1 MADAARFTP
10 RRRRSVT
17 RDITDH
23 LRRQIVAGQL
33 SRDRPLPSMRDL
45 AEMYGVSL
53 PTMQCALH
61 ALASMGFVSISHGV
75 GVFVSRPRSPA
86 TALVY
91 ACQEAT
97 PFELA
102 AIRATIDGRMAIVA
116 ARDVSRLGDDLLP
129 RPLRDL
135 AFFAA
140 ERSNHRRY
148 VPAEAFV
155 RADLQFHKMIVSSVK
170 GAEISISLYDQLGK
184 RLMPQLTAAAADLAA
199 DDGLD
204 QAHRALSTA
213 IVEGATL
220 ATARL
225 ASAIARREA
234 DSLERAAGAPDR

>member
-23 LRRQIVAGQL
+23 LRRQIVAGEL
-33 SRDRPLPSMRDL
+33 IRDQPLPSMRHL

-97 PFELA
+97 PSELA
-102 AIRATIDGRMAIVA
+102 GIRAMIDERA
-116 ARDVSRLGDDLLP
+116 AALAASAVGDADDALLP
-129 RPLRDL
+129 GPLRDL
-135 AFFAA
+135 RFLAA
-140 ERSNHRRY
+140 ERSSSRSG

-155 RADLQFHKMIVSSVK
+155 AADLRFHRAIVSSVR
-170 GAEISISLYDQLGK
+170 GAEVSASLYDQVGR
-184 RLMPQLTAAAADLAA
+184 RLMPRLVAAAAADARDERLDDAHAALAA
-199 DDGLD
+199 AIIDGLEPS
-204 QAHRALSTA
+204 A
-213 IVEGATL
+213 
-220 ATARL
+220 ARL
-225 ASAIARREA
+225 ASAIARSEA
-234 DSLERAAGAPDR
+234 ASVERRSVDS

>member
-1 MADAARFTP
+1 MTDAALFT
-10 RRRRSVT
+10 RRRRRPLMAQV
-17 RDITDH
+17 TDH
-23 LRRQIVAGQL
+23 LRRRIVSGEIGP
-33 SRDRPLPSMRDL
+33 DRQLPSVRKL
-45 AEMYGVSL
+45 AKLYGVSL
-53 PTMQCALH
+53 PTMHGAIH
-61 ALASMGFVSISHGV
+61 ALAAIGFVRISHGV
-75 GVFVSRPRSPA
+75 GVFVARPRSPA

-102 AIRATIDGRMAIVA
+102 AIRAIIDERMAIVA
-116 ARDVSRLGDDLLP
+116 ARNVDRLEDDLLP

-170 GAEISISLYDQLGK
+170 GAEISASLYDQLGK
-184 RLMPQLTAAAADLAA
+184 RLMPQLTAASAELAA

-213 IVEGATL
+213 ITEGATL

-225 ASAIARREA
+225 ASGIARREA
-234 DSLERAAGAPDR
+234 DALERATAASDR